1 MEKNDQLLL
10 QLIYMFHTSAM
21 QGLGK
26 VADPTGQINRNL
38 EYVSQT
44 IDLMEMLLVKTKGNI
59 SEEIE
64 KMITQMISELKLNY
78 VDEKSKLVEEKKEE
92 KKEEKIKAKDKK
104 KKTSKKKTQK
114 KKTQKK
120 KIKK

>member
-26 VADPTGQINRNL
+26 IADPTGNINKNL
-38 EYVSQT
+38 DYVSQT
-44 IDLMEMLLVKTKGNI
+44 IDLMEMLKEKTKGNI

-64 KMITQMISELKLNY
+64 KTLSQMASELKLNY
-78 VDEKSKLVEEKKEE
+78 VDEKGKESKKTEEVE
-92 KKEEKIKAKDKK
+92 KDKK
-104 KKTSKKKTQK
+104 GKKKSNIKKKDGQTTKQK
-114 KKTQKK
+114 KKK
-120 KIKK
+120 

>member
-1 MEKNDQLLL
+1 MEKNDQMFL

-26 VADPTGQINRNL
+26 VADPTGKINRNL
-38 EYVSQT
+38 EYVNQT

-64 KMITQMISELKLNY
+64 KMLTQMISELKLNY
-78 VDEKSKLVEEKKEE
+78 VDEKSKSVEDKKKEE
-92 KKEEKIKAKDKK
+92 IKESSTKKKSPK
-104 KKTSKKKTQK
+104 KKTKKKTK
-114 KKTQKK
+114 K
-120 KIKK
+120 

>member
-1 MEKNDQLLL
+1 
-10 QLIYMFHTSAM
+10 MFHTSAM

-44 IDLMEMLLVKTKGNI
+44 IDIMEMLLVKTKGNI
-59 SEEIE
+59 TEEID

-78 VDEKSKLVEEKKEE
+78 VDEKNKKAEDNLEEKDSENKD
-92 KKEEKIKAKDKK
+92 DKK
-104 KKTSKKKTQK
+104 
-114 KKTQKK
+114 
-120 KIKK
+120 

>member
-59 SEEIE
+59 SEDIE

-78 VDEKSKLVEEKKEE
+78 VDEKSKSVKDKKKEE
-92 KKEEKIKAKDKK
+92 IKEKDKK
-104 KKTSKKKTQK
+104 KKSSKKKTQK
-114 KKTQKK
+114 KKKK
-120 KIKK
+120 K

>member
-1 MEKNDQLLL
+1 
-10 QLIYMFHTSAM
+10 M

-78 VDEKSKLVEEKKEE
+78 VDEKSKLGEEKKEE
-92 KKEEKIKAKDKK
+92 KKEKKIKVKDKK

-114 KKTQKK
+114 KKTKK
-120 KIKK
+120 

>member
-1 MEKNDQLLL
+1 MGKNDQIFL

-38 EYVSQT
+38 EYVNQT

-59 SEEIE
+59 SEDIE

-78 VDEKSKLVEEKKEE
+78 VDEKSKAVEDKKEE
-92 KKEEKIKAKDKK
+92 KKKT
-104 KKTSKKKTQK
+104 TSKKKTK
-114 KKTQKK
+114 K
-120 KIKK
+120 

>member
-1 MEKNDQLLL
+1 MDKNDQQLL

-26 VADPTGQINRNL
+26 VADPTGKITRNL

-59 SEEIE
+59 HEDIE

-78 VDEKSKLVEEKKEE
+78 VDEKGKKIINSDKLEKEQ
-92 KKEEKIKAKDKK
+92 KIKKKSNIKKKNGKTTKPKK
-104 KKTSKKKTQK
+104 KK
-114 KKTQKK
+114 
-120 KIKK
+120 

>member
-44 IDLMEMLLVKTKGNI
+44 INLMAMLLVKTKGNI
-59 SEEIE
+59 SEDIE

-78 VDEKSKLVEEKKEE
+78 VDEKSKLGEEKKE
-92 KKEEKIKAKDKK
+92 KDKK
-104 KKTSKKKTQK
+104 KQVTKKKK
-114 KKTQKK
+114 SSKK

>member
-1 MEKNDQLLL
+1 MEKNDQIFL

-38 EYVSQT
+38 EYVNQT

-64 KMITQMISELKLNY
+64 KMLTQMISELKLNY
-78 VDEKSKLVEEKKEE
+78 VDEKSKSVEDKKKEE
-92 KKEEKIKAKDKK
+92 IKESTTKK
-104 KKTSKKKTQK
+104 KSPKKKAT
-114 KKTQKK
+114 KKTKK
-120 KIKK
+120 

>member
-1 MEKNDQLLL
+1 MEKNDQIFL

-38 EYVSQT
+38 EYVNQT

-64 KMITQMISELKLNY
+64 KMLTQMISELKLNY
-78 VDEKSKLVEEKKEE
+78 VDEKSKSVEDKKKEE
-92 KKEEKIKAKDKK
+92 IKESSTKKKSPK
-104 KKTSKKKTQK
+104 KKTTKKTK
-114 KKTQKK
+114 K
-120 KIKK
+120 

>member
-59 SEEIE
+59 SEDIE

-92 KKEEKIKAKDKK
+92 KIKAKDKK

-114 KKTQKK
+114 KKTKK
-120 KIKK
+120 

>member
-1 MEKNDQLLL
+1 MEKNDQIFL

-44 IDLMEMLLVKTKGNI
+44 INLMEMLLVKTKGNI
-59 SEEIE
+59 SEDIE

-78 VDEKSKLVEEKKEE
+78 VDEKSKLVEDKKEA
-92 KKEEKIKAKDKK
+92 KKEEKIKAKDKKK

-114 KKTQKK
+114 KKTKK
-120 KIKK
+120 

>member
-1 MEKNDQLLL
+1 MEKNDQMFL

-38 EYVSQT
+38 EYVNQT

-59 SEEIE
+59 SEDIE

-78 VDEKSKLVEEKKEE
+78 VDEKSKLVEDKKGKIQ
-92 KKEEKIKAKDKK
+92 KKVKK
-104 KKTSKKKTQK
+104 KKSSKKKTK
-114 KKTQKK
+114 K
-120 KIKK
+120 

>member
-1 MEKNDQLLL
+1 MEKNDQFFL

-38 EYVSQT
+38 EYVNQT

-64 KMITQMISELKLNY
+64 KMLTQMISELKINY
-78 VDEKSKLVEEKKEE
+78 VDEKSKSVEDKKKEE
-92 KKEEKIKAKDKK
+92 EVKINESST
-104 KKTSKKKTQK
+104 KTKSQK
-114 KKTQKK
+114 KKTKK
-120 KIKK
+120 KAKK